1 MSDLDDDLEEKFVD
15 LTLWNAV
22 FYYISHCIIK
32 PSNKEGVNE
41 KISNTISSINC
52 SNDQEAIAKFHAFN
66 KQEENICKSFGKVFI
81 SGSLFKIE
89 RGKIKEVKVDE

>member
-32 PSNKEGVNE
+32 PSNKEGV
-41 KISNTISSINC
+41 INC